1 MENENRTLDL
11 NKFFEILFQSRNLIS
26 SVLALVLSFTLLMT
40 LSMKNVYRAEAI
52 LVPTDE
58 SSSSSSTNN
67 GVASLASLAGINL
80 GQAGGFADKGT
91 RAIKILESREFVI
104 NFLKEYDLVPEIYS
118 EQSWN
123 RSTRKLKLSND
134 FNEDKRIWIRNKPS
148 DMQTYREFVSNHLK
162 VVTDPD
168 TGFINVTI
176 DHISPDQ
183 AHLILVKIIKGL
195 NEHMR
200 QIDLKDSNNAIE
212 YLTGQL
218 QLTNISEVRRVFSN
232 VIESQIQTKMLAN
245 ISDEYVLKV
254 IDPSRVPD
262 RKFKPRRSAILA
274 ITFAITFI
282 SLAFVTFILFVQN
295 KRILFKIFPFEL
307 SILSLDQE
315 L

>member
-67 GVASLASLAGINL
+67 GVASLASLAVINL

>member
-1 MENENRTLDL
+1 
-11 NKFFEILFQSRNLIS
+11 
-26 SVLALVLSFTLLMT
+26 
-40 LSMKNVYRAEAI
+40 
-52 LVPTDE
+52 
-58 SSSSSSTNN
+58 
-67 GVASLASLAGINL
+67 
-80 GQAGGFADKGT
+80 
-91 RAIKILESREFVI
+91 
-104 NFLKEYDLVPEIYS
+104 
-118 EQSWN
+118 
-123 RSTRKLKLSND
+123 
-134 FNEDKRIWIRNKPS
+134 
-148 DMQTYREFVSNHLK
+148 MQTYREFVSNHLK
-162 VVTDPD
+162 IVTDPD
-168 TGFINVTI
+168 TGFINITI

-183 AHLILVKIIKGL
+183 AHSILVKIIKGL

-295 KRILFKIFPFEL
+295 KRIIFKIFPFKL

>member
-67 GVASLASLAGINL
+67 GVASLASLAVINL

-212 YLTGQL
+212 YLTEQL